1 MRLTLRTLLAWMDEV
16 LGADEQRE
24 LGEKVAASEVAPR
37 LAERIGD
44 VVASP
49 ALAAPQPTGRGL
61 ADDPNTTA
69 EFLDNVLEP
78 GRLEAFERV
87 CIESDVHLADVA
99 GCHRI
104 LAEVVR
110 DPAAVEPLEQA
121 RGRAALDTA
130 RRRLREATPAADGIR
145 VDAAA
150 PRPAARVGGPQQ
162 RRRAPLA
169 AWLSAAVAA
178 LLLAGLVGMLAWTL
192 LRPRAPQARQAATPA
207 PAAGEA
213 AREPEPNREPEPE
226 PELVG
231 PAASDP
237 PPANEPPAVP
247 AAATVADE
255 ESPSASPEPAAPAV
269 EQAAAPAPGNAA
281 AMPERPSLPPER
293 SVPFG
298 DALAL
303 GGGLAPS
310 APLTADPSAGD
321 APAGAPAATPPPAAD
336 GATLVDGAILV
347 RPAGTE
353 DAWMA
358 ATASGPLATQP
369 GPLDLIAPAWS
380 YPVVRAGGAT
390 LRLHPGAVA
399 TLSCDAGGVPRLAL
413 AHGRVCVVGGGT
425 DLRLAV
431 QGGGLEGLLTGP
443 AGRSAGIEVT
453 AADRLSA
460 DPAVTPPLRV
470 AIHPVGPATTWR
482 QAAADG
488 TTKPLIGI
496 PVELLIPQANALLW
510 DGRDPAVAAVVA
522 GAEPAWLDDAAA
534 ADRTQRTAAA
544 EIAAALAAAPAGSA
558 AADGLRRQL
567 ESTRSENRMAAAATL
582 ASLGDPEPLADLLG
596 DDSAGRLHEH
606 QWRQLAETTLP
617 AILARGGAAAAA
629 LLAAIEA
636 RADAGCG
643 AELVALARGLDA
655 IAPPATRGQRLV
667 DDLDSPCLAVRR
679 FAILRL
685 HELVPAAGRAGDD
698 YRADR
703 SALLRADSVTWWRDA
718 MARAAGG
725 GEAPPATV
733 SPRRDPE

>member
-178 LLLAGLVGMLAWTL
+178 LLLAGLVGMLAGTL

-281 AMPERPSLPPER
+281 AMPERPSLPP
-293 SVPFG
+293 
-298 DALAL
+298 
-303 GGGLAPS
+303 
-310 APLTADPSAGD
+310 
-321 APAGAPAATPPPAAD
+321 
-336 GATLVDGAILV
+336 
-347 RPAGTE
+347 
-353 DAWMA
+353 
-358 ATASGPLATQP
+358 
-369 GPLDLIAPAWS
+369 
-380 YPVVRAGGAT
+380 
-390 LRLHPGAVA
+390 
-399 TLSCDAGGVPRLAL
+399 
-413 AHGRVCVVGGGT
+413 
-425 DLRLAV
+425 
-431 QGGGLEGLLTGP
+431 
-443 AGRSAGIEVT
+443 
-453 AADRLSA
+453 
-460 DPAVTPPLRV
+460 
-470 AIHPVGPATTWR
+470 
-482 QAAADG
+482 
-488 TTKPLIGI
+488 
-496 PVELLIPQANALLW
+496 
-510 DGRDPAVAAVVA
+510 
-522 GAEPAWLDDAAA
+522 
-534 ADRTQRTAAA
+534 
-544 EIAAALAAAPAGSA
+544 
-558 AADGLRRQL
+558 
-567 ESTRSENRMAAAATL
+567 
-582 ASLGDPEPLADLLG
+582 
-596 DDSAGRLHEH
+596 
-606 QWRQLAETTLP
+606 
-617 AILARGGAAAAA
+617 
-629 LLAAIEA
+629 
-636 RADAGCG
+636 
-643 AELVALARGLDA
+643 
-655 IAPPATRGQRLV
+655 
-667 DDLDSPCLAVRR
+667 
-679 FAILRL
+679 
-685 HELVPAAGRAGDD
+685 
-698 YRADR
+698 
-703 SALLRADSVTWWRDA
+703 
-718 MARAAGG
+718 
-725 GEAPPATV
+725 
-733 SPRRDPE
+733 